1 MSMQDSGLDDI
12 HTTVNRKVEERVA
25 SFQDK
30 LMEMIES
37 EKELIQFEIL
47 HSMLIEPKEEVRRLV
62 KEERQKAWKEA
73 LERTDGDEEEAIE
86 IFDELYP

>member
-1 MSMQDSGLDDI
+1 MQDSELADI
-12 HTTVNRKVEERVA
+12 HKIVNRKVEEQM
-25 SFQDK
+25 SYFQDK
-30 LMEMIES
+30 LMNIMES

-47 HSMLIEPKEEVRRLV
+47 HAMLIEPKEDVRKLV

-73 LERTDGDEEEAIE
+73 LGRSNGNEEKAIE